1 MPERLVLLHT
11 MPGVA
16 NLFAELTKEVLPG
29 EIEVW
34 HVVDEILIKT
44 VLAAGRVTPLIHRR
58 VAEHVIAAEGAGAR
72 AVQFTCSS
80 ISPCVPV
87 VAPLVGI
94 PVLRIEAAMVERAL
108 ALGSRLAVAATAPTA
123 LGPVAESV
131 EEAAARKGRPV
142 EVERVLCA
150 GAYEA
155 LTRGDLATHDRLVA
169 ETVSGL
175 ARRSDAVLLAQ
186 ASMARTLAA
195 LPPSMPQDHI
205 LTSPRL
211 ALEHVRELFSGA

>member
-1 MPERLVLLHT
+1 MPDRLVLLHT

-16 NLFAELTKEVLPG
+16 TLFAGLASEILPG

-44 VLAAGRVTPLIHRR
+44 VLAAGRVTPFIHRR
-58 VAEHVIAAEGAGAR
+58 VAEHVIAAEEAGAR

-94 PVLRIEAAMVERAL
+94 PVLRIEEAMVQRAL

-131 EEAAARKGRPV
+131 EEAAERKGRPV
-142 EVERVLCA
+142 EVERALCV

-155 LTRGDLATHDRLVA
+155 LTAGDLTAHDRLVA
-169 ETVSGL
+169 DKVAEL

-186 ASMARTLAA
+186 ASMARALAA
-195 LPPSMPQDHI
+195 LPPSVPQEHI

-211 ALEHVRELFSGA
+211 ALEHVRELFASA